1 MYAGERVRCP
11 KNGRK
16 RILPRYKGS
25 GRYKGRR
32 TLQKN
37 KPRLHTG
44 KLFGRVVTERII
56 QKIEFQVNDEQVGF
70 RRGRKC
76 VHRVFRL

>member
-1 MYAGERVRCP
+1 MLGRGCGAQRMAGNVFCHGIR
-11 KNGRK
+11 
-16 RILPRYKGS
+16 GS

-44 KLFGRVVTERII
+44 KLFARVVTERII